1 MPTATLEEVE
11 QDQAHEGHARHSVD
25 QAVPTN
31 LAKEL
36 LRQLCTT
43 DRRHGEAGEKHA
55 VDLRRVPDPEGF
67 SVDGREDDEITA
79 KAEENTTE
87 HSTEQRLG
95 VSHTREHKEEGDL
108 HQGNHTIPD
117 REAVRN
123 G

>member
-55 VDLRRVPDPEGF
+55 AGAVQGRAGESEG
-67 SVDGREDDEITA
+67 GRGGAT
-79 KAEENTTE
+79 
-87 HSTEQRLG
+87 
-95 VSHTREHKEEGDL
+95 
-108 HQGNHTIPD
+108 
-117 REAVRN
+117 
-123 G
+123 